1 MGTFEIVLIVLVAL
15 WQSVLFVMCGL
26 LLLLYTLKYSK
37 DDHLKA
43 QIVAIT
49 KGTHLKEYEVFK
61 SDMIT
66 ALIQGAG
73 KCVILGVLASV
84 AIPKAC
90 GSAKGSSST
99 MHR

>member
-26 LLLLYTLKYSK
+26 LLVLYTLKYSK

-43 QIVAIT
+43 QIVAIS
-49 KGTHLKEYEVFK
+49 KGTHLKEYAVFK

-73 KCVILGVLASV
+73 KCVVRGVGYILLIKVVFKVL
-84 AIPKAC
+84 
-90 GSAKGSSST
+90 T
-99 MHR
+99 M